1 MSTKPLS
8 KAAEARAKAA
18 TIVAAEQDAE
28 FNSFKE
34 TYNARLFTV
43 AELWDSRVYTDMGD
57 SVTFDSD
64 GFTFRV
70 HSTGNYYKNVE
81 LPRELIDLATH
92 ADVEYELGKLEAH
105 IKSLDEAERV
115 RKELLTKTEAAK
127 IKAQALFSDEELK
140 LLNIVVK

>member
-18 TIVAAEQDAE
+18 ANAAAEQDAE

-34 TYNARLFTV
+34 TYNARLFNL
-43 AELWDSRVYTDMGD
+43 AKQWDIRVHTDRND

-70 HSTGNYYKNVE
+70 HSSGNYYKNVE

-92 ADVEYELGKLEAH
+92 ADVEYELGELEAH
-105 IKSLDEAERV
+105 LKSLDEAERV
-115 RKELLTKTEAAK
+115 RKELLAKTEAAK

-140 LLNIVVK
+140 LLNIIVK